1 MSPPNTPPSV
11 ASCIDVTPA
20 SRNPNSRA
28 TAASGT
34 TVIRSNSASAAFTTS
49 SPTPLA
55 RRSGNVAANS
65 AVASMAAPFV
75 TTSASPG
82 RAIFGVT

>member
-1 MSPPNTPPSV
+1 M
-11 ASCIDVTPA
+11 
-20 SRNPNSRA
+20 
-28 TAASGT
+28 
-34 TVIRSNSASAAFTTS
+34 VIRSNRASAAFTTS
-49 SPTPLA
+49 SPRLWV

-75 TTSASPG
+75 TTIASPG